1 MLSAALA
8 GTVVN
13 WDDVPEDVIRP
24 GVRRR
29 VYATDD
35 VMLCWHSL
43 SVGMDTRPHSHEDF
57 DQLALV
63 LEGRANYFIEGVP
76 HEMGPGSMLLVPKG
90 AEHYIVPL
98 TEPCINLDVFAP
110 PRADYADL
118 AARLVDVG

>member
-8 GTVVN
+8 GVVVN

-29 VYATDD
+29 VYSTDE

-43 SVGMDTRPHSHEDF
+43 SVGMDLRPHSHDDF
-57 DQLALV
+57 DQLALI
-63 LEGRANYFIEGVP
+63 LEGEANYYISGVA
-76 HEMGPGSMLLVPKG
+76 HRMGPGSMLLVPKG
-90 AEHYIVPL
+90 AEHYIEPL

-110 PRADYADL
+110 PRADYAEL
-118 AARLVDVG
+118 ATRLIDAG